1 MIKML
6 TDKSI
11 RTGTNRY
18 RAQLIADTADELTG
32 VTTVDGVTLDFGSTA
47 LTGDGRLLL
56 LGSDGAW
63 DDITAGGGTDG

>member
-11 RTGTNRY
+11 RTGANKY
-18 RAQLIADTADELTG
+18 RAQLVADTAEELEG
-32 VTTVDGVTLDFGSTA
+32 VTIVDGVTLDFGSVA

-56 LGSDGAW
+56 LGSDGTW
-63 DDITAGGGTDG
+63 DDITAGGGS

>member
-6 TDKSI
+6 IDKSI
-11 RTGTNRY
+11 STGANKY
-18 RAQLIADTADELTG
+18 RAQLVADTAEELTG
-32 VTTVDGVTLDFGSTA
+32 VTIVDGITLDFGSVA

-63 DDITAGGGTDG
+63 DDITAGGGS

>member
-11 RTGTNRY
+11 RTGANKY
-18 RAQLIADTADELTG
+18 RAQLVADTAEELEG
-32 VTTVDGVTLDFGSTA
+32 VTIVDGVTLDFGTVA

-63 DDITAGGGTDG
+63 DDITAGGGS

>member
-11 RTGTNRY
+11 RTGGENKY
-18 RAQLIADTADELTG
+18 RAQLVADTAEELEG
-32 VTTVDGVTLDFGSTA
+32 VTVVDGVTLDFGSVA

-63 DDITAGGGTDG
+63 DDITAGGGS

>member
-11 RTGTNRY
+11 RTGVNKY
-18 RAQLIADTADELTG
+18 RAQLVADTAEELEG
-32 VTTVDGVTLDFGSTA
+32 VTIVDGVTLDFGSVA

-63 DDITAGGGTDG
+63 DDITAGGGS